1 MKRMEVLLAMLL
13 AVPATAQYTRAATF
27 ITFDDIPSSAQD
39 TDFAVYFHKGYD
51 FSGNLFWIDVEGSYE
66 QDWAFGAHSGEF
78 ALLNIVMERG
88 SIRRMTRDDFTFDG
102 LWAKKWRTLPESGG
116 EDALFGHLT
125 GLRDGEVIWTISTG
139 LNGSY
144 KYFEPQPG
152 LIDELI
158 LGFGSA
164 FLVDDILLNAHV
176 VEQPIAGDF
185 DWDYAVGNSDL
196 EFWREKY
203 GHTPEAD
210 ADLDADTDGNDF
222 LIWQRHFGVT
232 SLPSASLSS
241 TTGVPE
247 PTAWRLAAI
256 AIMARCCRRGWL
268 QVRHST

>member
-1 MKRMEVLLAMLL
+1 MKRLEVLLALLL
-13 AVPATAQYTRAATF
+13 AVPAASHNTCAATL

-51 FSGNLFWIDVEGSYE
+51 FSGNLFWIDVEGSYA

-78 ALLNIVMERG
+78 ALLNIVMEQG

-102 LWAKKWRTLPESGG
+102 LWAKKWRTPPESGG
-116 EDALFGHLT
+116 ADALFGHLT
-125 GLRDGEVIWTISTG
+125 GRRDGEVIWTIPTG

-164 FLVDDILLNAHV
+164 FLVDDILLNAYV
-176 VEQPIAGDF
+176 VEEPIAGDF
-185 DWDYAVGNSDL
+185 DWDYVVDGADL

-203 GHTPEAD
+203 GQTPEAD

-232 SLPSASLSS
+232 TSPSVSLPSAP
-241 TTGVPE
+241 TAVPE

-256 AIMARCCRRGWL
+256 AILVLFRRRSSL
-268 QVRHST
+268 